1 MISLG
6 KETIMSPEVS
16 GFRLLYLIL
25 VHFIAILVRM
35 NLSRWMA
42 VLYTMTRLVIEL
54 FFFFKCFGG
63 HESFFWGHWYPCFGL
78 PVTSPLGFKARMG
91 SALFELSRG
100 ICVTLHV
107 PWDSPLVWHLLTSW
121 QPAWQPSHLFQ
132 AMRGI
137 GGTRNQEL
145 SCCRS
150 QCEIRQTFYRLSYP
164 GSALVLE
171 LCFFPLADKN
181 TLV

>member
-1 MISLG
+1 
-6 KETIMSPEVS
+6 MSP
-16 GFRLLYLIL
+16 
-25 VHFIAILVRM
+25 
-35 NLSRWMA
+35 
-42 VLYTMTRLVIEL
+42 
-54 FFFFKCFGG
+54 
-63 HESFFWGHWYPCFGL
+63 FFWGHWYPCFGL
-78 PVTSPLGFKARMG
+78 PVTSPLGFKARVG

-100 ICVTLHV
+100 IRVTLHI
-107 PWDSPLVWHLLTSW
+107 PWDSSLVWHLLTSW
-121 QPAWQPSHLFQ
+121 QPAWQPSRLFQ

-145 SCCRS
+145 SCCCS

-181 TLV
+181 TWTYLSRQESNQKLFLINIFYFWTDSFEAFVEVSRR